1 MKKPTKVSSLLLAAL
16 LCIAALFGV
25 ANAAPA
31 KARASGA
38 SDDLT
43 VGVTLAKAQDK
54 HSANINA
61 ALTSVFQG
69 YQFTSTIYD
78 ANDDVNVQIEQINMF
93 ITQGV
98 DAIVIEP
105 VDETTLYNPIQ
116 VANEAGIIIIII
128 GQSNLH
134 PEAIYIDFDY
144 IGEAENTVDDFLNNH
159 YDPSENNNVLIVAH
173 YSEHGRNYK
182 DTVSAKIKK
191 ETVII
196 PDIIEI
202 NDTVSTKEAVMQWIE
217 ANNRQLPSAIFCCC
231 DENANAAKE
240 ALLELEFT
248 FGSSGMPLYGFF
260 PSDAHH
266 YNELAKT
273 VAELILRVKNEEYTP
288 TGNDLFLIGF
298 CHCEDEYSA

>member
-31 KARASGA
+31 KARASGT

-93 ITQGV
+93 INQGV

-105 VDETTLYNPIQ
+105 VDETTLYAPIQ
-116 VANEAGIIIIII
+116 VADEAGIIIIII

-134 PEAIYIDFDY
+134 PEAIYIDFNY

-159 YDPSENNNVLIVAH
+159 YDPSKNNKVLIVAH
-173 YSEHGRNYK
+173 YSTHGDAYQTAIWNK
-182 DTVSAKIKK
+182 LTLQEPDIKIK
-191 ETVII
+191 TIW
-196 PDIIEI
+196 I
-202 NDTVSTKEAVMQWIE
+202 NDTDSTKEAVMQWIE

-240 ALLELEFT
+240 ALLELGFT
-248 FGSSGMPLYGFF
+248 FGSGGMPLYGFF
-260 PSDAHH
+260 PSDVHH

-273 VAELILRVKNEEYTP
+273 IAELIPRIKNEEYTP

-298 CHCEDEYSA
+298 CHCEDE